1 MKAFLLVGP
10 PGVGK
15 STHAAKLAPDVKAF
29 VLNGDSIR
37 KQLYGDE
44 SIQGNWGEIW
54 ERTEELLAENVGRCI
69 IVDNTNCRADYR
81 AETLTLL
88 RSYGY
93 TEIEAIVFRKP
104 LETCLMQNA
113 NRTRNVPKHVI
124 TQMFAD
130 LERSFEGMALEG
142 FSKITVLS

>member
-10 PGVGK
+10 PGSGK
-15 STHAAKLAPDVKAF
+15 TTYAEKLSKDQNAASISGDF
-29 VLNGDSIR
+29 VR
-37 KQLYGDE
+37 QELYGDAAC
-44 SIQGNWGEIW
+44 QGNWGEIW
-54 ERTEELLAENVGRCI
+54 ARLEELVAENVGRVLI
-69 IVDNTNCRADYR
+69 FDGTHCRADYR

-93 TEIEAIVFRKP
+93 TDIEAIVFRKP

-124 TQMFAD
+124 TQKFAD
-130 LERSFEGMALEG
+130 LERSFEGMASEG
-142 FSKITVLS
+142 FSKITVLT